1 MLQPR
6 LPLRRICAQCQT
18 FSSTLHRRY
27 ATQVIDSIAST
38 RPVDNADAD
47 VNYQPQ
53 SQTLQTSVNSALR
66 RYTPRTPGLRHL
78 IRPRNDHLWK
88 GKALRSLTYPK
99 KGHSRGGRNRTGR
112 ITVRHRGGGHKRRI
126 RIVDFHRSEPG
137 QHFVERIEHDPNR
150 SAHIALVRNV
160 KTGIQSYILAAE
172 GMRAGDVVTSY
183 RAGVP
188 KELLGDDENVDMGML
203 ASKTAYRGNCLKL
216 GMIPVGTPIFN
227 IAPTKKDGGKFA
239 RSAGAHGILIGK
251 GEDTVQREMIKAIGD
266 NKNLDLSRLAP
277 EQLAKFEKA
286 AGYVT
291 VKLTSGEIRLID
303 KEAVATIGVASNV
316 NNKYKQLGKAG
327 RSRRLGIRPTVRG
340 TAMNTN
346 DHPHGGGRGKSK
358 GNKIPVSPWGVPV
371 SLELMLQ
378 SSNHTDFHRQ
388 NLATKLD
395 LRIRSILLSFKV
407 APGIM
412 ASEGSRQHR
421 VLVTCTITTL
431 QRLYSV

>member
-27 ATQVIDSIAST
+27 ATQVIDSIASS
-38 RPVDNADAD
+38 RPVDSADAE

-160 KTGIQSYILAAE
+160 KTG
-172 GMRAGDVVTSY
+172 T
-183 RAGVP
+183 
-188 KELLGDDENVDMGML
+188 
-203 ASKTAYRGNCLKL
+203 
-216 GMIPVGTPIFN
+216 
-227 IAPTKKDGGKFA
+227 
-239 RSAGAHGILIGK
+239 
-251 GEDTVQREMIKAIGD
+251 QR
-266 NKNLDLSRLAP
+266 
-277 EQLAKFEKA
+277 
-286 AGYVT
+286 
-291 VKLTSGEIRLID
+291 
-303 KEAVATIGVASNV
+303 
-316 NNKYKQLGKAG
+316 
-327 RSRRLGIRPTVRG
+327 
-340 TAMNTN
+340 
-346 DHPHGGGRGKSK
+346 
-358 GNKIPVSPWGVPV
+358 
-371 SLELMLQ
+371 
-378 SSNHTDFHRQ
+378 
-388 NLATKLD
+388 
-395 LRIRSILLSFKV
+395 
-407 APGIM
+407 
-412 ASEGSRQHR
+412 
-421 VLVTCTITTL
+421 
-431 QRLYSV
+431 